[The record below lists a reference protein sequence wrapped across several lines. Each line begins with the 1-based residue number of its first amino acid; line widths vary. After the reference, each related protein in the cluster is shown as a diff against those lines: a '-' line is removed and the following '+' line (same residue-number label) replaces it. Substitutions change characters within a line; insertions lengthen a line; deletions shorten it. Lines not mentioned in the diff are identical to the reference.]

1 MRSLF
6 PVLIH
11 DFQAFDFENVRDE
24 IIRYAHSERINSPR
38 GEINSNEGGWQSRKN
53 LNEEDSILRE
63 VLNKSLTSYLNS
75 GIFYPGVS
83 FHLNSLWININKKD
97 HYNILHTHPCS
108 ELSGVIYIKN
118 LNKGG
123 KIVFRSPH
131 EFTCFAETHSYTEEI
146 NKKYDNY
153 GAYWMDPL
161 EGTIL
166 MFPSML
172 QHSVTPNQSDEE
184 RITAS
189 FNISVAN
196 WREGEEKHIK

>member
-1 MRSLF
+1 MIQLF
-6 PVLIH
+6 PVLVH
-11 DFQAFDFENVRDE
+11 DFQAFEFENDKDD
-24 IIRYAHSERINSPR
+24 IIRYAHAERIESPR
-38 GEINSNEGGWQSRKN
+38 GEINSNEGGWQSRKD
-53 LNEEDSILRE
+53 LNKEDSILRK
-63 VLNKSLTSYLNS
+63 VLTKSLESYLNS
-75 GIFYPGVS
+75 GIFFSGVS
-83 FHLNSLWININKKD
+83 FHLNSMWININTKN

-108 ELSGVIYIKN
+108 DLSGVIYIKN
-118 LNKGG
+118 PHNGG

-153 GAYWMDPL
+153 GAYWMDPK

-172 QHSVTPNQSDEE
+172 QHSVTPNGSDEE

-189 FNISVAN
+189 FNITVSG
-196 WREGEEKHIK
+196 WREGEERMIK

>member
-53 LNEEDSILRE
+53 LNEEDSILRK
-63 VLNKSLTSYLNS
+63 VLNKSLESYLNS

-172 QHSVTPNQSDEE
+172 QHSVTPNKSDEE